1 MSINWTEVVGYSAA
15 TLTTLAFVPQVL
27 QALRTRD
34 LRDISLSMYIAFC
47 SGIMLWLI
55 YGLLMQAWP
64 VVIANVFT
72 LGLAGVVLFLKVKQV
87 VGEQRATKKTNQVND
102 NPPKQ

>member
-1 MSINWTEVVGYSAA
+1 MNINWTELVGYSAA
-15 TLTTLAFVPQVL
+15 TLTTLAFVPQVR

-47 SGIMLWLI
+47 SGIALWLI

-64 VVIANVFT
+64 VVIANICT
-72 LGLAGVVLFLKVKQV
+72 LGLAGVVLYLKVRQVLADRSSNKQHK
-87 VGEQRATKKTNQVND
+87 AD
-102 NPPKQ
+102 

>member
-1 MSINWTEVVGYSAA
+1 MSINWTEVIGYCAA

-34 LRDISLSMYIAFC
+34 LRDISLTMYIAFC
-47 SGIMLWLI
+47 GGIALWLI

-64 VVIANVFT
+64 IVIANVFT
-72 LGLAGVVLFLKVKQV
+72 LGLAGVVLYLKARQV
-87 VGEQRATKKTNQVND
+87 LADRNSNEQIK
-102 NPPKQ
+102 

>member
-1 MSINWTEVVGYSAA
+1 MINWAEIVGYSAA

-47 SGIMLWLI
+47 SGIALWLA
-55 YGLLMQAWP
+55 YGLMVKAWP
-64 VVIANVFT
+64 VVIANIFT
-72 LGLAGVVLFLKVKQV
+72 LGLAGIVLYLKVRQV
-87 VGEQRATKKTNQVND
+87 LADRSSKATDKAKD
-102 NPPKQ
+102 

>member
-1 MSINWTEVVGYSAA
+1 MINWTEIVGYSAA
-15 TLTTLAFVPQVL
+15 SLTTLAFVPQVL

-34 LRDISLSMYIAFC
+34 LRDISLSMYAAFC
-47 SGIMLWLI
+47 SGIALWLV

-72 LGLAGVVLFLKVKQV
+72 LGLAGIVLYLKVRQV
-87 VGEQRATKKTNQVND
+87 LADRNSNTEV
-102 NPPKQ
+102 

>member
-1 MSINWTEVVGYSAA
+1 MINWTEIVGYSAA

-34 LRDISLSMYIAFC
+34 LRDISLSMYAAFC
-47 SGIMLWLI
+47 SGITLWLV

-72 LGLAGVVLFLKVKQV
+72 LGLAGVVLYLKVRQV
-87 VGEQRATKKTNQVND
+87 LADHNSNTEV
-102 NPPKQ
+102 

>member
-1 MSINWTEVVGYSAA
+1 MINWTEIVGYSAA

-34 LRDISLSMYIAFC
+34 LHDISLSMYAAFC
-47 SGIMLWLI
+47 SGIALWLV

-72 LGLAGVVLFLKVKQV
+72 LGLAGIVLYLKVRQALAD
-87 VGEQRATKKTNQVND
+87 R
-102 NPPKQ
+102 NPNTEV

>member
-1 MSINWTEVVGYSAA
+1 MSPLFIEVVGYCAA
-15 TLTTLAFVPQVL
+15 TLTTLSFVPQVL

-34 LRDISLSMYIAFC
+34 LRDISLTMYVAFC
-47 SGIMLWLI
+47 SGIALWLV

-72 LGLAGVVLFLKVKQV
+72 LGLAGIVLYLKLRQTLANRVP
-87 VGEQRATKKTNQVND
+87 D
-102 NPPKQ
+102 C

>member
-1 MSINWTEVVGYSAA
+1 MINWTEIVGYSAA

-34 LRDISLSMYIAFC
+34 LRDISLSMYAAFC
-47 SGIMLWLI
+47 SGITLWLV

-72 LGLAGVVLFLKVKQV
+72 LGLAGVVLYLKVRQLLADRNSNTEV
-87 VGEQRATKKTNQVND
+87 
-102 NPPKQ
+102 